1 VPGGAG
7 EASVASDTA
16 CSPRVV
22 AVGTEHVG
30 GRVRTGGPWS
40 EFVPSWEAAADGP
53 LVTVRLRS
61 APGSRADAVERVRRE
76 RHPVRDG
83 GL

>member
-1 VPGGAG
+1 MPGGAG

-61 APGSRADAVERVRRE
+61 APGRALTLWNAFAANDTLFATE
-76 RHPVRDG
+76 G
-83 GL
+83 

>member
-1 VPGGAG
+1 MPGGAG

-40 EFVPSWEAAADGP
+40 EFVPSWDVAADGP

-61 APGSRADAVERVRRE
+61 APGRATTSWNAFVANDTLSATE
-76 RHPVRDG
+76 G
-83 GL
+83 